1 MPGENGKNFTTRTN
15 GLDVYVRTYLA
26 VAKAL
31 KAVVPGAAFGP
42 SNMAGISGGANGG
55 VSRLHT
61 HPPLTNTQHPNP
73 NYNTMMNLNP
83 TVFQGTGESCTS
95 CVYLNAF
102 ADRIREAGAPLDF
115 VAASEYS
122 KWDKHGFAP
131 SSPMASTPAYMR
143 LVARRAGHPD
153 APVEVHEVRKNF
165 IQLQLMLMISR

>member
-1 MPGENGKNFTTRTN
+1 
-15 GLDVYVRTYLA
+15 
-26 VAKAL
+26 
-31 KAVVPGAAFGP
+31 
-42 SNMAGISGGANGG
+42 
-55 VSRLHT
+55 
-61 HPPLTNTQHPNP
+61 
-73 NYNTMMNLNP
+73 MMNLNP
-83 TVFQGTGESCTS
+83 TVFQGTGESCIS
-95 CVYLNAF
+95 CVCLNAF